1 MYKYIYIC
9 KYIYENIYKYIYV
22 YTYICIYNYNIY
34 VYKDVKYKIRD
45 FDFKPSYDHWNL

>member
-1 MYKYIYIC
+1 M
-9 KYIYENIYKYIYV
+9 YV

-34 VYKDVKYKIRD
+34 INIYKDVRYKIRD